1 MGRKVKDY
9 RCFCAWNKRTR
20 GGYVY
25 YTAVTD
31 AAHWQ
36 MDILIGVAFLVGA

>member
-9 RCFCAWNKRTR
+9 RCFCAWNKRSR
-20 GGYVY
+20 EGYGY
-25 YTAVTD
+25 CTAVTD

-36 MDILIGVAFLVGA
+36 MDILIGVAFFLGA